1 MNYNIDKTEQY
12 ALISLD
18 ESKFGENIAGP
29 FEKMVIVL
37 YREGYT
43 NMIVDFTNIKEID
56 NDGLSLIRKATKAC
70 RAEGGLFVVATKDDD
85 IIETIDSAAIPDL
98 LILPTTDEAIDAVFM
113 NELENDFREEE
124 DDEYGFDSEGSFDE
138 RD

>member
-1 MNYNIDKTEQY
+1 MNYKIEKTEQY

-29 FEKMVIVL
+29 FEKMVVVL

-43 NMIVDFTNIKEID
+43 NMIVDFANIKEID
-56 NDGLSLIRKATKAC
+56 NDGLTLIRKATKAC

-85 IIETIDSAAIPDL
+85 MIDKIDSAAIPDIV
-98 LILPTTDEAIDAVFM
+98 ILPTTDEAIDAVFM

-124 DDEYGFDSEGSFDE
+124 DDEYDFDGEGRFDE
-138 RD
+138 KD